1 MILFSNFQIPKHVP
15 LVKENRPLISS
26 VLNLFTVSV
35 ALLNKPSIY
44 QSKES
49 NSESLGW
56 LELKCDCLLHVIL
69 LEQKKV
75 S

>member
-15 LVKENRPLISS
+15 LVKENLPLISS
-26 VLNLFTVSV
+26 VLNLFAVSV

-49 NSESLGW
+49 NSQSL
-56 LELKCDCLLHVIL
+56 V
-69 LEQKKV
+69 
-75 S
+75 